1 MNAGLTNL
9 DTLKKHLLPG
19 SMPAEPRFDLVIQTL
34 GQGIAGWFDQFCNRR
49 FGWLDDDVVVFSGDR
64 PHYYL
69 PRFPIAKITR
79 VEMRYFQTDN
89 WTEITG
95 QPINVNYETG
105 LIHFG
110 YFLGRWP
117 LQVRATWS
125 GGYWFEDKEP
135 EDAGYPSTAPALPD
149 DNNIPPARAFLLP
162 PDLRA
167 AFLTQCELA
176 WSLRDKLGL
185 GLTDKPKSQ
194 SDLSQGHLAPMV
206 KQILQQY
213 IRYQL
218 S

>member
-9 DTLKKHLLPG
+9 DTLKKHLLPSTLTG
-19 SMPAEPRFDLVIQTL
+19 EPRFDTVIQTL
-34 GQGIAGWFDQFCNRR
+34 GLGVAAWFDQYCNRR
-49 FGWLDDDVVVFSGDR
+49 FGWLEDDTMVFSGDR

-69 PRFPIAKITR
+69 PRFPVSVVTR

-125 GGYWFEDKEP
+125 GGYWFEPLEP
-135 EDAGYPSTAPALPD
+135 DDDGYPSDAPTLPAD
-149 DNNIPPARAFLLP
+149 ANIPPARAFLLP
-162 PDLRA
+162 NDLRA
-167 AFLTQCELA
+167 AFLTQCQHG
-176 WSLRDKLGL
+176 WDLRDKLGA
-185 GLTDKPKSQ
+185 GLADKPKTQ
-194 SDLSQGHLAPMV
+194 TDLEDFKLVPMV

-213 IRYQL
+213 VRYQL